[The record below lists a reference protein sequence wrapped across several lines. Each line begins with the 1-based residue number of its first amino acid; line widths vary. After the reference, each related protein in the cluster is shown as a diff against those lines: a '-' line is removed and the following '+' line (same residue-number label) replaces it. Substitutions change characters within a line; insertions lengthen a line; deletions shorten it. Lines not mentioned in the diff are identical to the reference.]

1 MSRKLPLALVAAALV
16 ATACSVAPTIP
27 SEPAAPARLDE
38 TPPPPDTTKK
48 CGGMLGSGTVVP
60 C

>member
-1 MSRKLPLALVAAALV
+1 MSKKLSFVLVAAAL
-16 ATACSVAPTIP
+16 ATTACSSAPTGP
-27 SEPAAPARLDE
+27 SGPDAPARLDE
-38 TPPPPDTTKK
+38 TPPPDTTKK

>member
-1 MSRKLPLALVAAALV
+1 MSRKLSLALVAAALV
-16 ATACSVAPTIP
+16 VAACSPAPTGP
-27 SEPAAPARLDE
+27 SGPDAPARFDDD
-38 TPPPPDTTKK
+38 PPPDTIKK